1 MILLGSLDF
10 LESSFAIFRISMH
23 SKLRRKWE
31 KSSNCS
37 TRETFVG
44 CRLKRDS
51 AEMIVAKIFAIN
63 KAAGKR
69 DAHARR
75 RTCSY
80 NTIVRFWQTHN
91 LLQSKNINDTL
102 WDCSTPSFFFSRVWK
117 GWEMD
122 QKIWRPKHNM
132 FHHWTEGRRGQ
143 KNSVF
148 FKDIT
153 KSQVNPSSQFLSK
166 VTRITKLLQFVSQ
179 IGILQKVLREQRM
192 KLILPI
198 WLCFSKVLLSPC

>member
-1 MILLGSLDF
+1 MKRNFTTAIRVFRFCCDFLDLSDIYRYFVILSSLIFILILLGSLDF

-80 NTIVRFWQTHN
+80 NTIVRF
-91 LLQSKNINDTL
+91 
-102 WDCSTPSFFFSRVWK
+102 
-117 GWEMD
+117 
-122 QKIWRPKHNM
+122 
-132 FHHWTEGRRGQ
+132 
-143 KNSVF
+143 
-148 FKDIT
+148 
-153 KSQVNPSSQFLSK
+153 
-166 VTRITKLLQFVSQ
+166 
-179 IGILQKVLREQRM
+179 
-192 KLILPI
+192 
-198 WLCFSKVLLSPC
+198 